1 MRTLAHDAHAH
12 TPLWIEKIKSQSL
25 IQEERAIRARAEN
38 EDSEWHEQLQDDSH
52 LSSLF
57 CVHDPDQCNDHSQ
70 KAIDWK
76 KFTEERGLQSHT
88 ILDDT
93 PEDRSPKLPQEK
105 PGNPLNK
112 LSSKTLQHLVNAGD
126 KRAKR
131 ILDLRELPKKLGCEI
146 VIEKGIVMENG
157 TLRVDHGW
165 ASGETAEW
173 YRGEMQE

>member
-1 MRTLAHDAHAH
+1 MRTLAHDAHS
-12 TPLWIEKIKSQSL
+12 PLWLEKAKSLSL
-25 IQEERAIRARAEN
+25 IQSERLAESQASVL
-38 EDSEWHEQLQDDSH
+38 DSEWHEQLQDDSH

-57 CVHDPDQCNDHSQ
+57 CVHDPSICQDKSQ
-70 KAIDWK
+70 QALDWK

-93 PEDRSPKLPQEK
+93 PEDRSPKFPPEK
-105 PGNPLNK
+105 PGNPLTK

-157 TLRVDHGW
+157 TLGVDHGW

-173 YRGEMQE
+173 YREMVI

>member
-1 MRTLAHDAHAH
+1 MQTLAHDAHS
-12 TPLWIEKIKSQSL
+12 PVWLEKAKSLSV
-25 IQEERAIRARAEN
+25 INEERAVRARAER

-57 CVHDPDQCNDHSQ
+57 CVHDPSICQDRSQ
-70 KAIDWK
+70 KALDWK
-76 KFTEERGLQSHT
+76 KFTEERALQSNT

-93 PEDRSPKLPQEK
+93 PEDRSPKFPPEK

-146 VIEKGIVMENG
+146 VIEKGVILENG
-157 TLRVDHGW
+157 TLKVDHGW

-173 YRGEMQE
+173 YRKEATEH